1 MNYTLGLD
9 IGITSVGWAVLR
21 NNMKD
26 EPIKI
31 EDLGVRV
38 FPAAEHPKTGAS
50 LAMPRREA
58 RSARRRIR
66 RRRHRKERIRALLSG
81 VGLMSRDEMDTMF
94 QMSGFEKDV
103 YTLRA
108 EGLDRKLEPS
118 EWVRV
123 LIHLSQRRGY
133 RSNSKAAESQDK
145 EKTVVKEALKANRIL
160 MEEKGYRTVGEMFC
174 KDEKFRVVMPD
185 GQIWRKTRNSPNNY
199 QFTVTRTM
207 VEAEVRQLFAAQR
220 TAENPFAGEE
230 LEEQYLG
237 ILLSQRNF
245 DEGPG
250 GDSPFRRDPDDPEDD
265 PRGLCSILFKSGERR
280 AFKACYTFEYYKLLN
295 DLNHIR
301 LLSNGQPTRP
311 LTPQE
316 RDILTSLA
324 MKTDGLTY
332 DQVRK
337 ALKLPSEVYFNTVR
351 YDDKKSQAECERNTK
366 FSQMQSYHEICRAL
380 NRVSSNYA
388 RTLNQQQLDE
398 IGTILSLKKSDDKRR
413 PDLKEMGLEDAAIEA
428 LLPLSFSKTG
438 SLSLTAMRKL
448 IPYLERG
455 IQYPEARKTAY
466 GDPEPQERKK
476 ILSFDALQKSG
487 ALKEITNPVVL
498 RAVSQTCKVVNAII
512 RKYGSPQLICVELAR
527 EMSRSH
533 DERKEDKKKYDKR
546 QEENE
551 KAMAYAEEIKGSH
564 PSGRDLVK
572 FKLFR
577 EQDGVCLYSGVQLDA
592 HRLFEEGYVDVDH
605 IIPYSIS
612 FDDSYNNKVLVL
624 SKENR
629 QKGNRL
635 PMQYLADDPDRRSR
649 FEVLVNSNVRNRQ
662 KRQRLLKTELTS
674 EDLKKFKDR
683 NLSDTRYATRVV
695 YNLLN
700 DNLEF
705 APSTKYA
712 EKPVRAVN
720 GAVTDYMRKRF
731 GLQKNRADG
740 DLHHAMDAAVVA
752 TITDGMIQRISNYDK
767 RIAVLGRK
775 YAGSYVDPETGELL
789 SKDAFDEKYAPKFP
803 EPWPCFRKELEARL
817 SPDPAAE
824 IAHLNL
830 PHYEGIG
837 SLHPV
842 FVSHMPKRK
851 VSGPA
856 HEATIR
862 SGKEAG
868 YAISRTPLE
877 KLKLEA
883 KTSEIEDYYHG
894 GNDRLLYEALKARL
908 LEYGGDAKKAFAQ
921 PFHKPK
927 RDGTDGPV
935 VHSVKTY
942 EKKTSNVPVRGG
954 IADNGEMVRIDVFYV
969 EKEGYYI
976 VPIYQADT
984 VKPQLPN
991 RAIVAHKGMEQWKV
1005 MDDRNF
1011 QFSLYPGDLI
1021 RVAGKRPI
1029 SLQLAKDAIG
1039 EKQLLRKE
1047 WVAYYISTNISSG
1060 AIGIETHDRK
1070 YYKDSLGV
1078 KTLEL
1083 LEKYEVDVL
1092 GNYHRV
1098 RIPEKRQTFR

>member
-50 LAMPRREA
+50 LATPRREA

-250 GDSPFRRDPDDPEDD
+250 GDSPYRKEDLRGSCFYEPE
-265 PRGLCSILFKSGERR
+265 ERR

-295 DLNHIR
+295 DLNHIK
-301 LLSNGQPTRP
+301 LLSSHLPSRP

-316 RDILTSLA
+316 REILITLA
-324 MKTDGLTY
+324 MKTDGLSY
-332 DQVRK
+332 ERVRK
-337 ALKLPSEVYFNTVR
+337 VLGLPDEVRFNTVR
-351 YDDKKSQAECERNTK
+351 YDDKPLEDCEKNTK
-366 FSQMQSYHEICRAL
+366 FLQMQSYHKIRKAL
-380 NRVSSNYA
+380 DKVSKNYIW
-388 RTLNQQQLDE
+388 TLNHQQLDE
-398 IGTILSLKKSDDKRR
+398 IATILSLKKSDDKRR
-413 PDLKEMGLEDAAIEA
+413 PALKEMGLEEVAIEA
-428 LLPLSFSKTG
+428 LLPLSFSKAG
-438 SLSLTAMRKL
+438 SLSLSAMRKL
-448 IPYLERG
+448 IPFLERG
-455 IQYPEARKTAY
+455 VRYDEACKEVY
-466 GDPEPQERKK
+466 GDHRRSQAKQREKK
-476 ILSFDALQKSG
+476 LSIQALQESG
-487 ALKEITNPVVL
+487 ALGEITNPVVL

-533 DERKEDKKKYDKR
+533 DERDKMEKEYKKR
-546 QEENE
+546 QETNE
-551 KAMAYAEEIKGSH
+551 KIIGWIEEIKGSRYT
-564 PSGRDLVK
+564 GIDIVK

-577 EQDGVCLYSGVQLDA
+577 DQQEVCLYSGAQLDVR
-592 HRLFEEGYVDVDH
+592 RLFEPGYVDVDH

-629 QKGNRL
+629 QKGKQL
-635 PMQYLADDPDRRSR
+635 PMEYMAGDPVRTSQ
-649 FEVLVNSNVRNRQ
+649 FEARVHKVIRNYQ
-662 KRQRLLKTELTS
+662 KRQRLLKTELTP
-674 EDLKKFKDR
+674 EDLKRFKDR

-695 YNLLN
+695 YNLLK

-705 APSTKYA
+705 APSKYT
-712 EKPVRAVN
+712 EPVRSVN

-752 TITDGMIQRISNYDK
+752 ITTQGMIQRISNYAK
-767 RIAVLGRK
+767 RREWGKK
-775 YAGSYVDPETGELL
+775 YAGNYIDPETGELL
-789 SKDAFDEKYAPKFP
+789 TQAAFDEKYAPSFP

-817 SPDPAAE
+817 SSDPAAE
-824 IAHLNL
+824 IVHLNL
-830 PHYEGIG
+830 PHYDDLP

-842 FVSHMPKRK
+842 LVSRVPNRK
-851 VSGPA
+851 VTGAA
-856 HEATIR
+856 HAETIR
-862 SGKEAG
+862 SGKETG
-868 YAISRTPLE
+868 LAIVRTPLE
-877 KLKLEA
+877 KLNWDA
-883 KTSEIEDYYHG
+883 KNAAIEDYYHG
-894 GNDRLLYEALKARL
+894 GNDQLLYQALKARL
-908 LEYGGDAKKAFAQ
+908 LEFGGDAKKAFAQ

-935 VHSVKTY
+935 VHSVKTC
-942 EKKTSNVPVRGG
+942 KKTTTNVPVCGG
-954 IADNGEMVRIDVFYV
+954 IADNGGMVRIDVFYV
-969 EKEGYYI
+969 ENEGYYI

-991 RAIVAHKGMEQWKV
+991 RAIVAHNEIGKWRV
-1005 MDDRNF
+1005 MDDHNF
-1011 QFSLYPGDLI
+1011 RFSLYPGDLI
-1021 RVAGKRPI
+1021 RIIGKRPI
-1029 SLQLAKDAIG
+1029 SLQLNKEATG

-1047 WVAYYISTNISSG
+1047 WMTYYISTDISTG
-1060 AIGIETHDRK
+1060 GMKIETHDRK
-1070 YYKDSLGV
+1070 YSKKGLGV

-1092 GNYHRV
+1092 GNCHRV
-1098 RIPEKRQTFR
+1098 HIPEKRQTFR